1 MNELQARRLLVE
13 ALGGTGPIG
22 NDRDFWTTTLTAL
35 NGGVFSSANNEHEF
49 WGKFATGLASY
60 QPDLPDD
67 QSIVTDE
74 DSSDLYGAEGTTSL
88 APLTLE
94 VTEGVVY
101 PRLPDDVGVVE
112 DGDILNVS
120 GGTVTITVTDNVVT
134 AEFNPE

>member
-60 QPDLPDD
+60 QPDLP
-67 QSIVTDE
+67 SN
-74 DSSDLYGAEGTTSL
+74 
-88 APLTLE
+88 
-94 VTEGVVY
+94 
-101 PRLPDDVGVVE
+101 VGVVE
-112 DGDILNVS
+112 DGDILNVD

-134 AEFNPE
+134 AEFNPA